1 MNTTPFSV
9 SSPRELSDF
18 TSFIP
23 SIHSRPVKFLG
34 RIIDGSI
41 SDRKSLHEL
50 EKKLLDGLNIIDTSH
65 FTGSQ
70 KLWFLQHLLIPCIQW
85 PILIYEVPIS
95 LAFKLEQKASVHIRK
110 WLKLPKSITSL
121 SFYSSALP
129 CPLPVRSLTSVLKSS
144 KISRHLLLKYSQDP
158 SVSSCVPKLQAGHWQ
173 VEEAVQA
180 CETDPRHKS
189 IIGHHQHSRYGL
201 GYIKSSKIP
210 SNKSSRD
217 YRTFISNHHKEID
230 DTYAISKAV
239 QLKVQG
245 QWTRWV
251 NYIQQ
256 NFSWKSLLAMPVNL
270 SSFCISSTYDTL
282 PSPSN
287 LKRWKLTTEASCFLC
302 NKDTCTTSHILG
314 ACKVALSQGRFT
326 FRHDNVLRIIITNIR
341 SSITNIKSTVP
352 TSKQPI
358 KIKFVKKGTRVK
370 NKNSSP
376 SRILHQASGWVLLG
390 NLDGSFSFPSHI
402 AFTELRPDITIFS
415 NKLKRVTLI
424 ELTCPCEENME
435 AWHNV
440 KVNKYMPLK
449 SVIESNGW
457 NVDLFAVEVGTR
469 GYCSRSVLCC
479 FKSLDLRNRTINTTI
494 KQLSMCSMECS
505 FCIWLA
511 RNNKAW
517 SSKEIDLSL
526 KTPEDPLVHQNPLST
541 TSKTNS
547 LKTNS
552 PLPVG
557 FINKGNTCYANAIL
571 QVLSVLPS
579 LWIRV
584 SSESSSLSPL
594 LKSIT
599 LNMKIKSRSNKPVD
613 PSNFSWALSRKISES
628 CHVPFNFN
636 SQQDAAEVRQ
646 FVIEELKGTSVV
658 ASDLISNTIRIN
670 ISCNQCFCFSAKEE
684 KLDMLTIPLS
694 PNINSSLSKFLKPEI
709 LESEN
714 KWFCPSC
721 NCLTESTRET
731 SIIGSS
737 STLVIQLSRFSNS
750 HSRLL
755 KDQQVF
761 NCSPELKVPITVED
775 EVSFSSKYSLVA
787 SITHSGTLEQE
798 HYWAVVKDS
807 NTGDW
812 LSCNDK
818 VVQTVPQH
826 SLNNT
831 TSYIL
836 FYKKN

>member
-1 MNTTPFSV
+1 M
-9 SSPRELSDF
+9 
-18 TSFIP
+18 
-23 SIHSRPVKFLG
+23 
-34 RIIDGSI
+34 
-41 SDRKSLHEL
+41 
-50 EKKLLDGLNIIDTSH
+50 
-65 FTGSQ
+65 
-70 KLWFLQHLLIPCIQW
+70 
-85 PILIYEVPIS
+85 
-95 LAFKLEQKASVHIRK
+95 
-110 WLKLPKSITSL
+110 
-121 SFYSSALP
+121 SFYSSASP
-129 CPLPVRSLTSVLKSS
+129 SPLPVRSLTSVLKSS
-144 KISRHLLLKYSQDP
+144 KISRHLLLKHSQDP

-180 CETDPRHKS
+180 CETDLKHKS

-230 DTYAISKAV
+230 DTYVISKAV
-239 QLKVQG
+239 QLKVQD
-245 QWTRWV
+245 RWL

-287 LKRWKLTTEASCFLC
+287 LKRWKLTTEAFCFLC

-376 SRILHQASGWVLLG
+376 GGILHQASDWVLLG
-390 NLDGSFSFPSHI
+390 DLDGCFSFPPHI
-402 AFTELRPDITIFS
+402 TFTELRQDITIFS
-415 NKLKRVTLI
+415 NKLKRVILI

-457 NVDLFAVEVGTR
+457 NVDLFAVEVGVR

-479 FKSLDLRNRTINTTI
+479 FKSLGLRNRTINTTI
-494 KQLSMCSMECS
+494 KQLSKCSMECS

-584 SSESSSLSPL
+584 PSESSSLPPL

-613 PSNFSWALSRKISES
+613 PSNFLWALSRKISES
-628 CHVPFNFN
+628 RHAPFNFN
-636 SQQDAAEVRQ
+636 SQQDAAEVLQ
-646 FVIEELKGTSVV
+646 FVIDELKSTTVV

-684 KLDMLTIPLS
+684 KLDILTIPLS

-731 SIIGSS
+731 SIIGLSS
-737 STLVIQLSRFSNS
+737 ILVIQLSRFSNS

-761 NCSPELKVPITVED
+761 NCSP
-775 EVSFSSKYSLVA
+775 
-787 SITHSGTLEQE
+787 
-798 HYWAVVKDS
+798 
-807 NTGDW
+807 
-812 LSCNDK
+812 
-818 VVQTVPQH
+818 
-826 SLNNT
+826 
-831 TSYIL
+831 
-836 FYKKN
+836 